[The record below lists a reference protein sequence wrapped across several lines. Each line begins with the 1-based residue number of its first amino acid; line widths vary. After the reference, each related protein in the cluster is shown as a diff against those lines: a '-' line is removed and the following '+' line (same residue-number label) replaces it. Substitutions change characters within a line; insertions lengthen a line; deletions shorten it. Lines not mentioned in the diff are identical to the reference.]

1 MMESLEEILKKR
13 MTGTNTPGRYT
24 GTWSNAESVEE
35 SSPGSA
41 CPICKGA
48 GFIHPLSASGN
59 PDFSRVVPCPCS
71 RQGLKKEKLA
81 QLQQYSNLGALS
93 RLTFDNLL
101 PTGRYDED
109 ALQQNFTRAYE
120 AAKAFA
126 NEPRGWLILVGPS
139 GCGKTHLACAIA
151 NYRLSLGQSVL
162 YIGAADLLDHLRS
175 AFSPSSEIAHDE
187 LFERVKNAP
196 LLILE
201 DLAMTATTPWA
212 KGKLEQ
218 LLDHRFNL
226 RLPTVITTDVP
237 IEEFDEGLR
246 GHLTD
251 PELCNICVIQG
262 KSALTLEHLGS
273 IELEALREKA
283 FNNFD
288 YRPLNLS
295 QEERQSLEQA
305 YRNAVNFAKSPEG
318 WLVLQGVNG
327 CGKTHLAAAIAN
339 HLRREGKPVL
349 FIVVT
354 DLLDYLRS
362 TFNPESRVSYDE
374 LFEKIKKALVLIL
387 DDFGE
392 QSATPW
398 AQEKLYQLINYRY
411 NARLATVITTCLSLD
426 EVERRISSRMVDPSL
441 SLFLN
446 INAPDYRG
454 DMKAP
459 RAREAKSQ
467 QRYTR
472 RGRLS

>member
-1 MMESLEEILKKR
+1 MSD
-13 MTGTNTPGRYT
+13 
-24 GTWSNAESVEE
+24 
-35 SSPGSA
+35 SA

-48 GFIHPLSASGN
+48 GFVHPLSASGR
-59 PDFSRVVPCPCS
+59 PDFSRVVPCRC
-71 RQGLKKEKLA
+71 RHEELKKEKLA
-81 QLQQYSNLGALS
+81 QLQRYSNLGALS

-101 PTGRYDED
+101 PNGRYDEA

-126 NEPRGWLILVGPS
+126 NEPQGWLILVAPS

-151 NYRLSLGQSVL
+151 NYRLSLGQPAF

-175 AFSPSSEIAHDE
+175 AFSPSSDIAHDE

-196 LLILE
+196 LLILD
-201 DLAMTATTPWA
+201 DLTMAATTTWA

-218 LLDHRFNL
+218 LLNYRFNV

-237 IEEFDEGLR
+237 VEEFDESLR

-251 PELCNICVIQG
+251 PELCTICVIQG
-262 KSALTLEHLGS
+262 KSALTLEHLSS
-273 IELEALREKA
+273 IELEALSKKA

-288 YRPLNLS
+288 YKSLNLS
-295 QEERQSLEQA
+295 SEERQSLEQA

-318 WLVLQGVNG
+318 WLIFMGVNG

-339 HLRREGKPVL
+339 HLRREGKSVL

-362 TFNPESRVSYDE
+362 TFNPESRLSYDE
-374 LFEKIKKALVLIL
+374 LFEKIKKTPVLIL

-426 EVERRISSRMVDPSL
+426 EIESRISSRMVDPSL
-441 SLFLN
+441 SLVLN

-454 DMKAP
+454 DIKAP
-459 RAREAKSQ
+459 RVQEAKSQ
-467 QRYTR
+467 QRYSR
-472 RGRLS
+472 RGRLP

>member
-1 MMESLEEILKKR
+1 
-13 MTGTNTPGRYT
+13 
-24 GTWSNAESVEE
+24 
-35 SSPGSA
+35 
-41 CPICKGA
+41 
-48 GFIHPLSASGN
+48 
-59 PDFSRVVPCPCS
+59 VPCRC
-71 RQGLKKEKLA
+71 RHEELKKEKLA
-81 QLQQYSNLGALS
+81 QLQRYSNLGALS

-101 PTGRYDED
+101 PNGRYDEA

-126 NEPRGWLILVGPS
+126 AEPKGWLILVGPS

-151 NYRLSLGQSVL
+151 NYRLSLGQPAF

-175 AFSPSSEIAHDE
+175 AFSPSSDIAHDE

-196 LLILE
+196 LLILD
-201 DLAMTATTPWA
+201 DLTMTATTTWA

-218 LLDHRFNL
+218 LLNYRFNV
-226 RLPTVITTDVP
+226 RLPTVITTDVSV
-237 IEEFDEGLR
+237 EEFDESLR

-251 PELCNICVIQG
+251 PELCTICVIQG
-262 KSALTLEHLGS
+262 KSALTLEHLSS
-273 IELEALREKA
+273 IELEALSKKA

-288 YRPLNLS
+288 YKSLNLS
-295 QEERQSLEQA
+295 SEERQSLEQA

-318 WLVLQGVNG
+318 WLIFMGVNG

-339 HLRREGKPVL
+339 HLRREGKLVL

-362 TFNPESRVSYDE
+362 TFNPESRLSYDE
-374 LFEKIKKALVLIL
+374 LFEKIKKAPVLIL

-426 EVERRISSRMVDPSL
+426 EIESRISSRMVDPSL
-441 SLFLN
+441 SLVLN

-454 DMKAP
+454 DIKAP
-459 RAREAKSQ
+459 RVQEAKSQ
-467 QRYTR
+467 QRYSR

>member
-1 MMESLEEILKKR
+1 MESLGEILKKK
-13 MTGTNTPGRYT
+13 TTATNTSGANT
-24 GTWSNAESVEE
+24 DTWSSGEPGEE
-35 SSPGSA
+35 SLTGSA

-48 GFIHPLSASGN
+48 GLIHPLLASGR
-59 PDFSRVVPCPCS
+59 PDFSRVVPCRCS
-71 RQGLKKEKLA
+71 HQDLKKEKLA

-93 RLTFDNLL
+93 RLTFDKIS
-101 PTGRYDED
+101 PTGRYDD
-109 ALQQNFTRAYE
+109 AALQQNFTRAYE
-120 AAKAFA
+120 VAKAFA
-126 NEPRGWLILVGPS
+126 DEPKGWLILVGPS

-151 NYRLSLGQSVL
+151 NYRLSLGQPVF
-162 YIGAADLLDHLRS
+162 YIGAADFLDHLRS

-196 LLILE
+196 LLVLD
-201 DLAMTATTPWA
+201 DLTMAATTPWA

-218 LLDHRFNL
+218 LLDYRFNV
-226 RLPTVITTDVP
+226 RLSTVITTDVP
-237 IEEFDEGLR
+237 VEKFDESLR
-246 GHLTD
+246 GHLAD
-251 PELCNICVIQG
+251 SSLCNICVVQG
-262 KSALTLEHLGS
+262 KSALTSEHLGS
-273 IELEALREKA
+273 IELEALREKT

-288 YRPLNLS
+288 YKLSNLS
-295 QEERQSLEQA
+295 IEERQSLEQA

-318 WLVLQGVNG
+318 WLILVGVNG

-339 HLRREGKPVL
+339 HLRREGKSVL

-374 LFEKIKKALVLIL
+374 LFERIKKAPVLIL

-392 QSATPW
+392 QAATQW

-426 EVERRISSRMVDPSL
+426 EIERRISSRMVDPSL
-441 SLFLN
+441 SLVLN

-454 DMKAP
+454 DIKAP
-459 RAREAKSQ
+459 RAREAKTQ
-467 QRYTR
+467 QRYSR
-472 RGRLS
+472 RSRLS